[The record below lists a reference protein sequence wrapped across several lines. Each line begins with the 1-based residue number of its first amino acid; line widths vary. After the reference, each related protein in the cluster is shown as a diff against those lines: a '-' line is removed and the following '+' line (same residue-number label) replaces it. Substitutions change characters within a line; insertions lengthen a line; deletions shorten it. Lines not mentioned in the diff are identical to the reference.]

1 MTSTPELAPAA
12 RRYAARDRPDPLAR
26 LVACLL
32 AERPRWSLWL
42 PVGFGFGI
50 AGYFALPAEPPWWLG
65 CAALAA
71 LALVAVPLRRRRG
84 ILLFLVAGAVI
95 AAGFGRAQLRT
106 LEIAA
111 PVLETR
117 VGPLAVTGLV
127 EIVEPRVR
135 GYRLTLRD
143 LAIAGLAPAATPVRA
158 RVSLRAGE
166 PPRAGEVVRLRA
178 VLQPPA
184 EPAAPGAFDF
194 ARQAYFQRL
203 GAVGYAFGG
212 AEVLAPAGEPSLTG
226 LWLHRLRDGVAV
238 RVLEALPGES
248 GAVAAAL
255 MTGVRGAIPEEVMA
269 AMRDSGLAHLLAISG
284 LHMGLVAGLLFFAL
298 RAGLALVPGLVLR
311 RPIKKWAACGA
322 ILGAFGYLLLTGGTV
337 PTQRAFV
344 MVSLVLVAVILDR
357 RGLSLRLV
365 AWAAVVVLALAP
377 ESLLSASFQMSFAA
391 VIALIA
397 GYEAIAERGRIA
409 LGERRLALR
418 GAAYLGGV
426 ALTSLIA
433 GLATAPFALY
443 HFNRIAWYGL
453 LANLVAVPL
462 TAFWIMPWALAA
474 FALMP
479 FGAEGLALTPMG
491 WGIDLLLAVARSVAA
506 LPGAVS
512 LLPAMPT
519 AGLVLIALGGLWLC
533 LWRRRWRFGGLLAV
547 ALGLASSLLLRPP
560 DVLATGD
567 GRLLG
572 VRGPQGELLLSTT
585 RAKRFEAGIWQR
597 RLGLPRPRAWS
608 EVTDLEATDPATVD
622 PDATLSCDLLG
633 CLYRARGQSVALVL
647 DGRALLDDCARSSV
661 VVSTEPIRRR
671 ETCVGPRA
679 VIDRFDLWRAGG
691 HAVWLS
697 GTGVRV
703 ESVAQHRG
711 RRPWV
716 RRRGGDRARDQ

>member
-1 MTSTPELAPAA
+1 
-12 RRYAARDRPDPLAR
+12 
-26 LVACLL
+26 
-32 AERPRWSLWL
+32 
-42 PVGFGFGI
+42 
-50 AGYFALPAEPPWWLG
+50 
-65 CAALAA
+65 
-71 LALVAVPLRRRRG
+71 
-84 ILLFLVAGAVI
+84 
-95 AAGFGRAQLRT
+95 
-106 LEIAA
+106 
-111 PVLETR
+111 
-117 VGPLAVTGLV
+117 
-127 EIVEPRVR
+127 
-135 GYRLTLRD
+135 
-143 LAIAGLAPAATPVRA
+143 
-158 RVSLRAGE
+158 
-166 PPRAGEVVRLRA
+166 VRLRA

-212 AEVLAPAGEPSLTG
+212 AEVLAPAGDPSLTG

-269 AMRDSGLAHLLAISG
+269 AMRDSGLAHLLAIAG

-298 RAGLALVPGLVLR
+298 RAGLALVAGLVLR

-357 RGLSLRLV
+357 RGLSLRPV

-409 LGERRLALR
+409 LGERRLAL
-418 GAAYLGGV
+418 
-426 ALTSLIA
+426 TSLIA

-453 LANLVAVPL
+453 LANLFAVPL

-474 FALMP
+474 FTLMP

-491 WGIDLLLAVARSVAA
+491 WGIDLLLAVARYVAA
-506 LPGAVS
+506 LPGAVT

-519 AGLVLIALGGLWLC
+519 FGLVLVALGGLWLC
-533 LWRRRWRFGGLLAV
+533 LWRRRWRFGGLLPV
-547 ALGLASSLLLRPP
+547 ALGLASIFLLRPP

-597 RLGLPRPRAWS
+597 RLGQRRPSAWPD
-608 EVTDLEATDPATVD
+608 VTDPEATDPATSDPATSD
-622 PDATLSCDLLG
+622 PDATLSCDLRWG
-633 CLYRARGQSVALVL
+633 VSTARAGRASPWCSTGARCSTIAPGPAWWSAPSRSGAAKPASGRAR
-647 DGRALLDDCARSSV
+647 
-661 VVSTEPIRRR
+661 
-671 ETCVGPRA
+671 
-679 VIDRFDLWRAGG
+679 
-691 HAVWLS
+691 
-697 GTGVRV
+697 
-703 ESVAQHRG
+703 
-711 RRPWV
+711 
-716 RRRGGDRARDQ
+716 